1 MLTGQH
7 IQRRDHFN
15 TMWYARIGLFVNVL
29 FLASA
34 GRQNSKYKA
43 RCNSSS
49 RLSLSRPP
57 RPPRPRSHLKFT
69 QVSKWS
75 AATQR
80 LRPRALS
87 NLCARS
93 FRICVHASVAKL
105 DAPNGSKG
113 FKHGMLCMRKLG
125 IFLIRCITT
134 ILTPFAL
141 GTLRT
146 VCYNFGESGSKM
158 LKVSTRLKIW
168 CLKQLR
174 MWQKTAEDLIY

>member
-1 MLTGQH
+1 MQQQQQAQPQPASTASTPSIASKVHSSIKVECGDLALTP
-7 IQRRDHFN
+7 
-15 TMWYARIGLFVNVL
+15 A
-29 FLASA
+29 
-34 GRQNSKYKA
+34 
-43 RCNSSS
+43 
-49 RLSLSRPP
+49 
-57 RPPRPRSHLKFT
+57 
-69 QVSKWS
+69 
-75 AATQR
+75 
-80 LRPRALS
+80 RALS